1 MALRQERRR
10 FPGDPMWHED
20 RSLAVAVQRIEREV
34 EALCGVPVE
43 AVTVGDCEL
52 DEDLAALVDAAREAT
67 INAAKWSGASVISL
81 FAEVESAEVSGL
93 RPRPWQGLRS
103 RRGRARPQGPER
115 VDPRP
120 DGAPR
125 RHLERPLRLRDGNR
139 GRARHAPRPQAPADV
154 RTVTPRVFLVDDH
167 QLFRAGVRAEIGGE
181 VEVVGE
187 ADDVAPAVELIC
199 ERVPDVVLLDVH
211 LPAAAARR
219 WSRR

>member
-1 MALRQERRR
+1 MAI
-10 FPGDPMWHED
+10 
-20 RSLAVAVQRIEREV
+20 QRIERDV
-34 EALCGVPVE
+34 EALCGVPIE

-81 FAEVESAEVSGL
+81 FAEVETADVSVFVRDRGKGFD
-93 RPRPWQGLRS
+93 PA
-103 RRGRARPQGPER
+103 RGRARPQGPER

-125 RHLERPLRLRDGNR
+125 RLLDRPLRPRDGNR
-139 GRARHAPRPQAPADV
+139 GRAQHAPRPQAPADA

-167 QLFRAGVRAEIGGE
+167 QLFRPGTRAEIGEE
-181 VEVVGE
+181 VDVVGE
-187 ADDVAPAVELIC
+187 ADDVAPAVELDL
-199 ERVPDVVLLDVH
+199 RARARRRAARRP
-211 LPAAAARR
+211 PARAEAARR